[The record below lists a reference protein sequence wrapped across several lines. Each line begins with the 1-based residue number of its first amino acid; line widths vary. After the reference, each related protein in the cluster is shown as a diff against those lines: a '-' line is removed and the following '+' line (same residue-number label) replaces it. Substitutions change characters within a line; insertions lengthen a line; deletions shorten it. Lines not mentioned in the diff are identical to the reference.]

1 MAKGVGDVIYSL
13 LSNDATVSA
22 IVGTK
27 IFPFVAIEDI
37 KYPYIVY
44 DNLGVEPTQCK
55 GEVSSLDTISVNIE
69 LYSETLGEIEDLGNK
84 VRTALDRVSGTTET
98 VVVQSI
104 SFRDEDGGYADEDR
118 VYLKIQSYQFRIL
131 K

>member
-13 LSNDATVSA
+13 LSNDTDVAA
-22 IVGTK
+22 LVGTK
-27 IFPFVAIEDI
+27 IYPYMGIEDI
-37 KYPYIVY
+37 AYPYIVY
-44 DNLGVEPTQCK
+44 DNMGVEPTQCK
-55 GEVSSLDTISVNIE
+55 DAPSSLDTVSVQIE
-69 LYSETLGEIEDLGNK
+69 LYSETLSEIEDLGNK

-118 VYLKIQSYQFRIL
+118 VYVKIQSYNFRII